1 MSILHALLFY
11 LYSVLKF
18 QPEWGVYSFC
28 ISPLFLSLRCEQCA
42 NSGCVWP
49 TWFIWYWSFIYW
61 NYCSRSSSHPSHL
74 VLVSWEKR
82 IAIGGGG
89 YHSCGSVHVYGPFIF
104 LPEIYFGS
112 TILDIYSSSSSSLM
126 LKAVNKLYFG
136 FIYTWDIFFLLLFQL
151 LVKVVHSL
159 WSSYIFHVDRLL
171 MVVANWAH
179 ISTELL
185 CLPFSS
191 IFFLKMGIYISLS
204 SRSCVFLE
212 LVIIFT
218 YCPLIGALYYL
229 ANKL

>member
-1 MSILHALLFY
+1 MSWFVLVILAYKILWLKLHTFEHLTFASPFLYFSFGHSRNEYLACPSIY

-112 TILDIYSSSSSSLM
+112 TILDICSSSSSLM

-136 FIYTWDIFFLLLFQL
+136 FIYTWDIFFVVVSVVGESCAFSLVFVHFPRRPSVDGCCELGTYFHRAFMSSLFL
-151 LVKVVHSL
+151 
-159 WSSYIFHVDRLL
+159 
-171 MVVANWAH
+171 N
-179 ISTELL
+179 
-185 CLPFSS
+185 
-191 IFFLKMGIYISLS
+191 FF
-204 SRSCVFLE
+204 F
-212 LVIIFT
+212 
-218 YCPLIGALYYL
+218 
-229 ANKL
+229 